1 MAGEVLN
8 EITVCKNFDV
18 KKPARKH
25 KTFMTARKSGKNK
38 QIKKGLEK
46 IGV

>member
-18 KKPARKH
+18 KKPERKY
-25 KTFMTARKSGKNK
+25 KEF
-38 QIKKGLEK
+38 IKWKK
-46 IGV
+46 